1 MSFRRYLLPL
11 MLALGMPSVASAF
24 EPFVIEAI
32 EVEGL
37 QRISPGTV
45 FNELSLQRGDL
56 LDEVATDQAVRTLF
70 ASGQFEDVV
79 LERRGNTLI
88 VFVAER
94 PSISSIE
101 IEGTEM
107 ISADD
112 LRISLSQMGFA
123 EGRVFNRSMLEK
135 VEHDLRRQYLAQ
147 GKYGVRMEISVT
159 PEQRNRVAVRIAVDE
174 GEVTTIRHISIVGN
188 EAFSDGEL
196 LDQFE
201 LGPEPAFALFYS
213 GDQYSKPRLLGDLE
227 RLRSYYLDRGYI
239 RYEDGSTQVSLS
251 PDKRDVYI
259 TVNISEG
266 QPYKVKEVRLAGR
279 LLLPEDELMGLI
291 NIEPGSVYSRAEE
304 QRGVT
309 AMTNRFGEDGYAGAT
324 ANVQH
329 EINDETL
336 EVSLTYHIDPGKRNY
351 VSRINI
357 SGNHKTD
364 DEVIRRE
371 LRQMEGGVQVPSRVQ
386 RSKVRLDRL
395 GFFEQVQIEPV
406 NNPLTNSSE
415 LNVRLLE
422 RETFGSLNLGVG
434 YDGSNGLLI
443 QTSVNQDNFL
453 GSGKKFSVEF
463 NNSDVNTIYSVN
475 YTDPYYT
482 PSGVSRNLNAFFKS
496 TDTSE
501 LVSVDYLT
509 DSYGFGVRYGVPVSE
524 HDNVSFGLKY
534 EETLMHIF
542 VTSTASTGTSQS
554 IIDFCTQSA
563 TVDDCRFSALKP
575 YVSWS
580 HDTRNRAIFPNS
592 GNLLSTS
599 ATVATPAGE
608 GSLEFYS
615 LRMVG
620 KYLRPIYGPVTF
632 AADLEIA
639 YGDAYGGSTEL
650 PPFERFYA
658 GGITSV
664 RGYRTSSL
672 GPRDALGQP
681 IGGNARA
688 VGTLEVLFPPS
699 MDDAESMRMSLFVDG
714 GNVFDTSLADPDMGE
729 IRYSAG
735 IGLNWFTPVGPLLFS
750 VARPL
755 NAADSDETESFQ
767 FTIGTAF

>member
-1 MSFRRYLLPL
+1 MSFSRYLLPCL
-11 MLALGMPSVASAF
+11 LTLGLPGAAAAF

-56 LDEVATDQAVRTLF
+56 VDEMASDQAIRALF

-94 PSISSIE
+94 PSISKIE

-107 ISADD
+107 IAADE
-112 LRISLSQMGFA
+112 LRISLAQLGFT

-147 GKYGVRMEISVT
+147 GKYGMRMEITVT

-174 GEVTTIRHISIVGN
+174 GDVATIRHINIVGN
-188 EAFSDGEL
+188 QAFSDDEL
-196 LDQFE
+196 LKQFE
-201 LGPEPAFALFYS
+201 LGPEPPFALMYS
-213 GDQYSKPRLLGDLE
+213 DDQYSKQRLLGDLE

-239 RYEDGSTQVSLS
+239 RYEDASTQVSLS

-259 TVNISEG
+259 TVNITEG
-266 QPYKVKEVRLAGR
+266 LTYKVKQVRLAGR
-279 LLLPEDELMGLI
+279 LLLPEEELMELI
-291 NIEPGSVYSRAEE
+291 GIEPGSTYSRSAE
-304 QRGVT
+304 QRGVM
-309 AMTNRFGEDGYAGAT
+309 ALTNRFGEDGYAAIS

-329 EINDETL
+329 EIDDETQ

-351 VSRINI
+351 VRRINI
-357 SGNHKTD
+357 SGNHKTN

-386 RSKVRLDRL
+386 RSKMRLDRL
-395 GFFEQVQIEPV
+395 GYFEQVQIEPV
-406 NNPLTNSSE
+406 NDPLTNGSD

-434 YDGSNGLLI
+434 YDGANGLLI
-443 QTSVNQDNFL
+443 QTSVSQDNFL

-463 NNSDVNTIYSVN
+463 NNSDVNTVYSIN
-475 YTDPYYT
+475 YTNPYHT
-482 PSGVSRNLNAFFKS
+482 LDGVSRNLNAFFRS
-496 TDTSE
+496 TDTSQ
-501 LVSVDYLT
+501 LASVNYLT
-509 DSYGFGVRYGVPVSE
+509 DAYGLGVRYGIPISE
-524 HDNVSFGLKY
+524 HDNVSLGIKY
-534 EETLMHIF
+534 EKTLMH
-542 VTSTASTGTSQS
+542 VTQPSATTTGSSQT
-554 IIDFCTQSA
+554 ILDFCTQSA
-563 TVDDCRFSALKP
+563 SIDDCTFSALKP
-575 YVSWS
+575 YASWS

-592 GNLLSTS
+592 GSVISAS

-608 GSLEFYS
+608 GSLEFYT
-615 LRMVG
+615 LRLSG
-620 KYLRPIYGPVTF
+620 KHLRPVIGPVTF

-639 YGDAYGGSTEL
+639 YGDAYGSGTEL
-650 PPFERFYA
+650 PPFERYYA
-658 GGITSV
+658 GGISSV
-664 RGYRTSSL
+664 RGYRSSSL

-681 IGGNARA
+681 IGGNARLI
-688 VGTLEVLFPPS
+688 GSLELLFPPS
-699 MDDAESMRMSLFVDG
+699 LEESSSMRMSLFVDG
-714 GNVFDTSLADPDMGE
+714 GNVFDTHQADVDLGE
-729 IRYSAG
+729 VRYSAG
-735 IGLNWFTPVGPLLFS
+735 IGLNWYTPVGPLLFS
-750 VARPL
+750 VARPM

-767 FTIGTAF
+767 FTIGSAF